1 MWFENLGCDSETFRC
16 PHFRL
21 WHIKSYSHQ
30 LSALVL
36 KDQIFVIAL
45 TSPVGCENNAENSA
59 VWCFSE
65 KHAALFKAPWFKA
78 AWCATLTCFQARNS
92 NSSYE
97 LFYGLQWFCS
107 LLSRLDDKPLR
118 LIRTYDA
125 TKLSSLVAPVVLIES
140 ATISSCATNRVS
152 KRAIVND
159 SIYMSKQFSRTLCC
173 ETQLKTFFNQRTTS
187 RKFLVVP
194 VSRSKHKIRSQVQCT
209 VHAFCAEK
217 FDKAFL
223 SYNQQ
228 FL

>member
-1 MWFENLGCDSETFRC
+1 MRDFNL
-16 PHFRL
+16 
-21 WHIKSYSHQ
+21 
-30 LSALVL
+30 
-36 KDQIFVIAL
+36 
-45 TSPVGCENNAENSA
+45 
-59 VWCFSE
+59 FSSTQQQQ
-65 KHAALFKAPWFKA
+65 F
-78 AWCATLTCFQARNS
+78 
-92 NSSYE
+92 YE

-173 ETQLKTFFNQRTTS
+173 ETQLKTFLNQRTTS

-194 VSRSKHKIRSQVQCT
+194 ASRSKHKIRSQVQSINQSINLFYINVLCMHSVLRNST
-209 VHAFCAEK
+209 RL
-217 FDKAFL
+217 FL